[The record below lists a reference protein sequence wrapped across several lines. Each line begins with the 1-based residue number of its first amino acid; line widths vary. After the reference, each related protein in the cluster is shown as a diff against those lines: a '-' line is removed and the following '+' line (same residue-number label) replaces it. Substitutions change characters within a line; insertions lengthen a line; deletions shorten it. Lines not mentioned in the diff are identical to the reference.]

1 MGSAD
6 GCAQALGGVVN
17 VMPVL
22 FGDIPYTRKAHQ
34 HFRWAV
40 ASGVIACWVMNVL
53 WAFFILQIVPQTG
66 SAPCHQDDR
75 AGNITLACSNSH
87 DEISTQPVVDI
98 MKRDFN
104 SLVWLAQLVA
114 SFILISITVSYL
126 TLGNAMKHML
136 DGLAAANPPTAAI
149 EHDTTVGRCW
159 RCLPEWT
166 HNDVAFR
173 VILYV
178 ACFGLIMVVALLNP
192 QSFLLVLEVFTSLA
206 LNIEG
211 GAGIAVIYFL
221 ARRKGVKVGKP
232 TAGARGGGD

>member
-1 MGSAD
+1 
-6 GCAQALGGVVN
+6 VVN

-22 FGDIPYTRKAHQ
+22 FGDVPHTRKAHQ
-34 HFRWAV
+34 HFRWSV

-53 WAFFILQIVPQTG
+53 WAYFILQIVPQSG
-66 SAPCHQDDR
+66 SAPCHQDDS
-75 AGNITLACSNSH
+75 AGNITLTCANSH

-98 MKRDFN
+98 MKRDYT
-104 SLVWLAQLVA
+104 SLLWLAQLVA

-136 DGLAAANPPTAAI
+136 DGLAAANPPTAAM
-149 EHDTTVGRCW
+149 EHDTAAGRCW

-173 VILYV
+173 VMLYV
-178 ACFGLIMVVALLNP
+178 TCFGIIMVVALLNP

-211 GAGIAVIYFL
+211 GAGIAIVYFL
-221 ARRKGVKVGKP
+221 ARRRGGKVGMSYIVVSTHP
-232 TAGARGGGD
+232 T